1 MLSRRIHVVWN
12 IMLIPAQRYSLAQ
25 ATLWRETCTGSVLYF
40 DRSHPVSD
48 VFTVAQVA
56 SRSYLRHVALQP
68 SVLEVQYHIRAYD
81 HYIPG
86 NELANVERTCISS
99 KSILY
104 LLS

>member
-1 MLSRRIHVVWN
+1 
-12 IMLIPAQRYSLAQ
+12 MLIPAQRYSLAQ

-68 SVLEVQYHIRAYD
+68 SVLEITLGLMTITSQAT
-81 HYIPG
+81 
-86 NELANVERTCISS
+86 NWLTLNVHVFLQKVYFI
-99 KSILY
+99 Y
-104 LLS
+104 